1 MALPISR
8 FLAINCGAFNEE
20 LLESEL
26 FGHEQGAFS
35 GAARQKKGLFEA
47 AEGGT
52 LFLDEVGEMSLAMQ
66 VKLLRAVQERTIRRV
81 GGTADIAV
89 DVRLVAATNKNLKTE
104 VEAGRFRQDLYFR
117 LNVLVLNMPPLV
129 QRLEDLPLLA
139 RYFVEKA
146 CRETERPAPGIS
158 SEVLEILGRYAFPG
172 NVRELQNII
181 ERAVVFCTGDEIR
194 PVHLSPELLD
204 APLHVVRAGD
214 RQPMTLEQCE
224 RDQIEWT
231 LQHAADNRTVAAKLL
246 GIDRASLWR
255 KMKRHGL

>member
-1 MALPISR
+1 
-8 FLAINCGAFNEE
+8 
-20 LLESEL
+20 
-26 FGHEQGAFS
+26 
-35 GAARQKKGLFEA
+35 
-47 AEGGT
+47 
-52 LFLDEVGEMSLAMQ
+52 
-66 VKLLRAVQERTIRRV
+66 
-81 GGTADIAV
+81 
-89 DVRLVAATNKNLKTE
+89 
-104 VEAGRFRQDLYFR
+104 
-117 LNVLVLNMPPLV
+117 MPPLV

-146 CRETERPAPGIS
+146 CRETDRPAPGIS
-158 SEVLEILGRYAFPG
+158 AEVLEILGRYAFPG

-181 ERAVVFCTGDEIR
+181 ERAVVFCSGDEIR

-231 LQHAADNRTVAAKLL
+231 LEYAADNRTLAAKLL